1 MTLLKHQSRPSW
13 EWWYGPASCSTRW
26 SSRRG
31 KPERKKVLSN
41 RFDFRIF
48 FYSRCVTLVQK
59 EVWARWTL
67 QPPLPMMGKHHR
79 DCYENALWGD
89 RYRLIKMMI
98 CHSIYVDFHHQSHSP
113 LVNIPKKPKTW
124 KSRLPKTWKWEAKG
138 FKCIEMSRA
147 SFMEATTLRN
157 IDLVLKS
164 ISRFF
169 IKMVGETWS
178 RDSRRCRSRWGWRP
192 CGLWWLPSS
201 AQTGTPGFCIW
212 CDGDDYN
219 DDGDGY
225 TAAIVEL
232 IKDSM
237 FLPNRNVWN
246 LRQQAFA
253 DIWNVLMLFDRL
265 NVQANYSKV
274 SLVTFDVMQHNR
286 LTYFASQKWIS
297 VIGPGLS
304 RSRRSC
310 SDSLDN
316 TSSTCSSQTVK
327 DKYNDKDS

>member
-1 MTLLKHQSRPSW
+1 
-13 EWWYGPASCSTRW
+13 
-26 SSRRG
+26 
-31 KPERKKVLSN
+31 
-41 RFDFRIF
+41 
-48 FYSRCVTLVQK
+48 
-59 EVWARWTL
+59 
-67 QPPLPMMGKHHR
+67 
-79 DCYENALWGD
+79 
-89 RYRLIKMMI
+89 MI

-113 LVNIPKKPKTW
+113 LVNIAKK
-124 KSRLPKTWKWEAKG
+124 PKTWKWEAKG

-169 IKMVGETWS
+169 IKMVEETWS

-192 CGLWWLPSS
+192 CGSWWLPSS
-201 AQTGTPGFCIW
+201 ARTGTPGFCIW
-212 CDGDDYN
+212 CDGDDYD
-219 DDGDGY
+219 DDGVGY
-225 TAAIVEL
+225 TAAIVYL

-274 SLVTFDVMQHNR
+274 SLVTFDVMSNITDR
-286 LTYFASQKWIS
+286 LTLPPRN
-297 VIGPGLS
+297 GS
-304 RSRRSC
+304 RSSGLGCRGQGDLVLTPWITPHPPAVVRLSK
-310 SDSLDN
+310 DKE
-316 TSSTCSSQTVK
+316 K
-327 DKYNDKDS
+327 DKYSNKDS